1 MNEKN
6 ISPTAVAV
14 GVLAGLGIIYLAVQS
29 GRKCTEFP
37 EVWTDTNDLHMTEDA
52 QTRALEEA
60 RGQVRAVLLAD
71 GAFSVADIQ
80 LKVAKKVS
88 DCDWSER
95 KTDKAKQVWEGIG
108 GIVNHIIG
116 EAKTNPEKFYG

>member
-6 ISPTAVAV
+6 IRPTAVAV
-14 GVLAGLGIIYLAVQS
+14 GVLAGLGIAYMAVKS
-29 GRKCTEFP
+29 HRKCTVFP
-37 EVWTDTNDLHMTEDA
+37 EVWTDTNDLHMTEAA

-60 RGQVRAVLLAD
+60 RNQVRAVLLAD
-71 GAFSVADIQ
+71 GAFDVADIQ

-95 KTDKAKQVWEGIG
+95 KTDKSKQVWEGIG
-108 GIVNHIIG
+108 GIVSHIIND
-116 EAKTNPEKFYG
+116 AKANPEKFYG

>member
-1 MNEKN
+1 MKEDIK
-6 ISPTAVAV
+6 PTAVAV
-14 GVLAGLGIIYLAVQS
+14 GVLAGLGIVYFAVKS
-29 GRKCTEFP
+29 HRKCTVFP
-37 EVWTDTNDLHMTEDA
+37 EVWTDSNDLHLTEDA

-60 RGQVRAVLLAD
+60 RNQVRAVLLAD
-71 GAFSVADIQ
+71 GAFDVADIQ

-108 GIVNHIIG
+108 GVVSHIIA
-116 EAKTNPEKFYG
+116 EAKANPEKFYG